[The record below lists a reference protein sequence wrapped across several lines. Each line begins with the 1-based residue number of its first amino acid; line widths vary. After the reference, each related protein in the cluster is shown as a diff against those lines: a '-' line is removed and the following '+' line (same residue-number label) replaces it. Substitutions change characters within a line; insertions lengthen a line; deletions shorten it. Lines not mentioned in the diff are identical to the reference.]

1 MALLPVD
8 DAIARLLAAADA
20 RRATLV
26 QTPEW
31 LPLVE
36 AAGRVLAEDIHATLA
51 VPPED
56 NSAMDGYALCLADL
70 DLALRDGLPVS
81 QRIPAGTAPQPL
93 QPGTLAR
100 LFTGAVIPPG
110 ADAVVM
116 QENTEVVDGRIRLT
130 EPLRAGENIRRAGE
144 DVAAGAQVVAAG
156 TRLGPAHIGLLAG
169 TGHARVPVWP
179 RLRAALLCTGDE
191 LVPPGQP
198 LASGQIPN
206 SNQSLLQALLAS
218 LGIDVIVLDEV
229 PDTLEA
235 TRAALRRARAAG
247 VDVILSTGGVSV
259 GEEDHVRAAV
269 LAEGRL
275 DLWKLALKPGKPL
288 AFGAVDDIP
297 FLGLPGNPQSVWVT
311 FQVVAT
317 PFLKRLAGESAV
329 MPRLMP
335 LPVAFSRTQPQSRRE
350 YLRVQVQLIDGRAT
364 AVPHPH
370 QGSGA
375 LSSAAWA
382 DALAVIEA
390 GRIVTADDCVPC
402 LIL

>member
-20 RRATLV
+20 RLAEQAT
-26 QTPEW
+26 TPDW

-36 AAGRVLAEDIHATLA
+36 AVGRVLAEDIRATLA

-56 NSAMDGYALCLADL
+56 NSAMDGYALSLADQPR
-70 DLALRDGLPVS
+70 ALREGLPVS

-116 QENTEVVDGRIRLT
+116 QENTEVVDGRVRLT
-130 EPLRAGENIRRAGE
+130 GPALPGENIRRAGE
-144 DVAAGAQVVAAG
+144 DVAAGAQVIPAG

-169 TGHARVPVWP
+169 TGHARVPVRP
-179 RLRAALLCTGDE
+179 RLRAAVLCTGDE
-191 LVPPGQP
+191 LVPPGLP
-198 LASGQIPN
+198 LRSGQIPN
-206 SNQSLLQALLAS
+206 SNQPLLQALLAAQ
-218 LGIDVIVLDEV
+218 GIEVIVLDEV
-229 PDTLEA
+229 ADTLEA
-235 TRAALRRARAAG
+235 TRAALRRAASAG

-269 LAEGRL
+269 QAEGRL

-288 AFGAVDDIP
+288 AFGVVGDIP

-311 FQVVAT
+311 FQVVAA
-317 PFLKRLAGESAV
+317 PFLRRLAGEASV
-329 MPRLMP
+329 MPRLIP
-335 LPVAFSRTQPQSRRE
+335 LPVAFSRDKPQSRRE
-350 YLRVQVQLIDGRAT
+350 YLRVQVRLVDGRAM

-390 GRIVTADDCVPC
+390 DRIVTAGDVVPC
-402 LIL
+402 LI